1 MFLVNTLTPV
11 PIHENTSISLN
22 KFLSKKM
29 EDEIEQTQPHS
40 VELIDTTA
48 SIFSK
53 ISLIYK
59 KECTVSLS
67 SFYYLG
73 NNYFIGFISS
83 NIILQI
89 KLFNDLYK
97 LWIHP
102 ELEVNILEINVNQ
115 KNSSSD
121 LVIIRTLSDEYF
133 DNLQVLNIIT
143 PDHFLSCEQLSNK
156 YVCIDDTGKENWIKV
171 DKITTNYL
179 IVQNQHLN
187 VVKGAQLICKNKHA
201 GEEHATIV
209 GVFSHIEG
217 FDYFFYRLSSVY
229 EWICQYSPHFSNK
242 NLYNNCNQQMP
253 FYTKE
258 QLLNIILHLNEKID
272 AMSAKLEEIDKH
284 TLKTSFKLLADSNEI
299 QKEEQIKNM
308 VGTINHLTNKLTLQ
322 EQHTKQILLVLKK
335 LGFNS

>member
-1 MFLVNTLTPV
+1 MFHVNTLTQAPK
-11 PIHENTSISLN
+11 HEDTSISLN
-22 KFLSKKM
+22 KFFSQKV
-29 EDEIEQTQPHS
+29 ENDIIEQPPAS
-40 VELIDTTA
+40 KIFNTTA
-48 SIFSK
+48 PIFSK

-59 KECTVSLS
+59 KEPTVSLS

-89 KLFNDLYK
+89 KLFNELYK

-102 ELEVNILEINVNQ
+102 ELEVNILEINVN

-121 LVIIRTLSDEYF
+121 VVIIRTLSDEYF

-143 PDHFLSCEQLSNK
+143 PEHFLSCEQLSNK

-187 VVKGAQLICKNKHA
+187 VVKGAQLICKNQHV
-201 GEEHATIV
+201 GEDHATIV
-209 GVFSHIEG
+209 GIFSHIEG

-284 TLKTSFKLLADSNEI
+284 TLKTSFKLLSDSNEI
-299 QKEEQIKNM
+299 KKEEQIKNM

-322 EQHTKQILLVLKK
+322 EQQTKQILLILKK